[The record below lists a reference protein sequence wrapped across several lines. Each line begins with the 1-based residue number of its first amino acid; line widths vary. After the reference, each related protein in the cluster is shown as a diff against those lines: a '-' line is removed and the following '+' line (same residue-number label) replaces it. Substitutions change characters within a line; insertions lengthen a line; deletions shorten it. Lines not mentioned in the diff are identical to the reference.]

1 MIHWNMNS
9 LAIDDA
15 LFATVQK
22 YLFLC
27 FSQTK
32 AELAANGDSITLASA
47 NSNTNSATGSTT
59 GDGNTS
65 VLAELA
71 ALAEATASNTG
82 KN

>member
-1 MIHWNMNS
+1 MMLS
-9 LAIDDA
+9 LQ
-15 LFATVQK
+15 LFKNICSCV
-22 YLFLC
+22 

-82 KN
+82 KNQNLSFFYRS